1 MRMVKLRQ
9 DGKKSKDIE
18 NIHFFFLYEEFLFKC
33 NTKKKKKKNSNF
45 HLKTEN
51 SSFNKKKKKNNE
63 MSENSRLQYF

>member
-33 NTKKKKKKNSNF
+33 NTKKKKKNSNF

-51 SSFNKKKKKNNE
+51 SSFNKKKKNNE